1 MKSLDQLISFWQDV
15 CYLPLGPVACVLQF
29 YVIEYAACD
38 ATYNEIVTFER
49 LRPIN
54 PNKALTKNSF
64 YKCTVPVPQD
74 LQEAYVQQPNMYCC
88 KTLNKVLYYWYWQGV
103 ICIKA

>member
-1 MKSLDQLISFWQDV
+1 MHVIYTWDHLFVSR
-15 CYLPLGPVACVLQF
+15 QF

-74 LQEAYVQQPNMYCC
+74 LQDAYVQWSNCTAGIIHDIEAC
-88 KTLNKVLYYWYWQGV
+88 
-103 ICIKA
+103 ICSKQHEHSTQ